1 VIRPLTAA
9 DIDELLE
16 LRREALRT
24 DPEAFTA
31 SEQDDVGLDRVFVL
45 EALAQPTVQ
54 TTLGAFEGDVL
65 VGMTGVHRMEHEKER
80 HKALLWG
87 MFVRPAYRG
96 HGHGRGL
103 LEHAI
108 GYARSLDGVTH
119 LQLCVSDSAPEAHAL
134 YQSYGFTVWGVE
146 PDSFR
151 VGDKSIGVRHM
162 SLDLS
167 IVRSSIPNVSV
178 QGVEP
183 G

>member
-1 VIRPLTAA
+1 VIRPLTAS

-31 SEQDDVGLDRVFVL
+31 SENDDVGLDREFVL
-45 EALAQPTVQ
+45 EALAQPEVQ
-54 TTLGAFEGDVL
+54 TTLGAFENGVL

-87 MFVRPAYRG
+87 MFVRPSNRG

-103 LEHAI
+103 LDHAI
-108 GYARSLDGVTH
+108 RYTRSLEGVTH
-119 LQLCVSDSAPEAHAL
+119 LQLCVSDSAPEAYAM
-134 YQSYGFTVWGVE
+134 YRRYGFVVWGVE

-151 VGDKSIGVRHM
+151 VGGKSIVVRHM
-162 SLDLS
+162 TLDLTTADC
-167 IVRSSIPNVSV
+167 
-178 QGVEP
+178 
-183 G
+183 